1 MVQDGPRAPQDGP
14 RWLQDGP
21 KTAQDGP
28 RWSQDGPKMAS
39 RRLKMGPRTAKT
51 AQDGARRPQ
60 DGAKTAQDGPK
71 MASRRPKTAPD
82 GPKMVPTDA
91 LKETPCLARMVPKLL
106 PLNSK
111 IPQDSP
117 SEAPVNPQDS
127 ARCFLSKC
135 FLSNSFSLGEQ
146 VSAKRSPAV
155 LPLCGLNKKQQRK
168 RQGQGL

>member
-1 MVQDGPRAPQDGP
+1 MIFRWSKTAPERPKTAQDGFKMAPRRP
-14 RWLQDGP
+14 RTAQDGP
-21 KTAQDGP
+21 KTA
-28 RWSQDGPKMAS
+28 PKMAS

-146 VSAKRSPAV
+146 VFA
-155 LPLCGLNKKQQRK
+155 
-168 RQGQGL
+168 